1 MAVRDNDID
10 DYDPAKT
17 PCPPLFAP
25 DYDIN
30 SIDGPGGNSTLTENN
45 EKGILETDLFMRMRN
60 GTQAALR
67 SNHDS
72 FKQGIYATNSVGD
85 ND

>member
-1 MAVRDNDID
+1 MGYTN
-10 DYDPAKT
+10 DYDPAKM
-17 PCPPLFAP
+17 PGSPLFVS
-25 DYDIN
+25 DDECY

-45 EKGILETDLFMRMRN
+45 EKGILETDLFQRMQN
-60 GTQAALR
+60 GTQASLR

-72 FKQGIYATNSVGD
+72 FKQGIYTTNSVGD